1 MKAFSSKSF
10 GSPQKNEWRV
20 ANESLREARKMI
32 SRLRVNLFA
41 ACRAEEVM
49 TDSGRDPQAHLDLL
63 ELDALR
69 AGESL
74 PAAARAHLAWCA
86 ECAAGLAEL
95 KDLQTALRMT
105 PSAAPSPERDAALLA
120 NAGWHA
126 ARVRRARRR
135 ILPAAAAAAAVAV
148 LAVAALLNWRAPQTT
163 TVELASAPAARLRDA
178 DLDADGRIT
187 VLDAFALARA
197 DAAAA
202 EVDAVLAQ
210 AVALE
215 NWQ

>member
-1 MKAFSSKSF
+1 
-10 GSPQKNEWRV
+10 
-20 ANESLREARKMI
+20 MI
-32 SRLRVNLFA
+32 RLPRVNLFA
-41 ACRAEEVM
+41 CCRAEGVM

-69 AGESL
+69 AGEPV

-95 KDLQTALRMT
+95 NDLQAALRVAPAAAAAT
-105 PSAAPSPERDAALLA
+105 PRDAAILG
-120 NAGWHA
+120 NAAWHA

-135 ILPAAAAAAAVAV
+135 VLLPAAAAAA
-148 LAVAALLNWRAPQTT
+148 VAALAIAALLDARRPQSTT
-163 TVELASAPAARLRDA
+163 IELASAPAARVRAEDF
-178 DLDADGRIT
+178 DADGRVT

-197 DAAAA
+197 NADAA
-202 EVDAVLAQ
+202 EVDAVLDQ

-215 NWQ
+215 NWR